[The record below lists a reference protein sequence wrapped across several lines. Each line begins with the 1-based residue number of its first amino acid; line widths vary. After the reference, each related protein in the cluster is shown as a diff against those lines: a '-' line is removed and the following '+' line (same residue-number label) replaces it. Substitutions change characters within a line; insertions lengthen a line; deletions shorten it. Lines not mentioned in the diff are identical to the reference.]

1 MIAVLSNF
9 DISLVCRPCYKQ
21 LDTVGSRQD
30 KFLYCAGSGHWL
42 VGGELGAEAGGL
54 LLNTSQVTVTTIVI
68 SIVITI
74 VITVITIVII
84 IVARPRQ
91 SVTMSRPGAGSS
103 RRV

>member
-1 MIAVLSNF
+1 MLSF
-9 DISLVCRPCYKQ
+9 YIYLICLVCRPCYKQ

-54 LLNTSQVTVTTIVI
+54 LLNTSQVTVITIVI
-68 SIVITI
+68 ITVITI
-74 VITVITIVII
+74 VITVITIV
-84 IVARPRQ
+84 ARPLL

>member
-1 MIAVLSNF
+1 MLSF
-9 DISLVCRPCYKQ
+9 DIYLICLVCRPCYKQ
-21 LDTVGSRQD
+21 LDTIGSRQD

-54 LLNTSQVTVTTIVI
+54 LLNTSQVTV
-68 SIVITI
+68 ITI
-74 VITVITIVII
+74 VIITVII

-91 SVTMSRPGAGSS
+91 SVTMSLLGAGSS

>member
-1 MIAVLSNF
+1 MLSF
-9 DISLVCRPCYKQ
+9 DIYLIWLVCRPCYKQ

-54 LLNTSQVTVTTIVI
+54 LLNTSQVTV
-68 SIVITI
+68 ITI
-74 VITVITIVII
+74 VITVITIVNIIII
-84 IVARPRQ
+84 IVARPLL
-91 SVTMSRPGAGSS
+91 SVTMSRPEAGSS

>member
-1 MIAVLSNF
+1 MLSF
-9 DISLVCRPCYKQ
+9 DIYLICLVCRPCYKQ
-21 LDTVGSRQD
+21 LDTIGSRQD

-54 LLNTSQVTVTTIVI
+54 LLNTSQVTV
-68 SIVITI
+68 ITI
-74 VITVITIVII
+74 VIITVII

>member
-54 LLNTSQVTVTTIVI
+54 LLNTSQVTV
-68 SIVITI
+68 ITI
-74 VITVITIVII
+74 VIIIMI

>member
-1 MIAVLSNF
+1 MIAVLNNF

-54 LLNTSQVTVTTIVI
+54 LLNTSQVTV
-68 SIVITI
+68 ITI

-91 SVTMSRPGAGSS
+91 SVTMSRPEAGSS

>member
-1 MIAVLSNF
+1 MLSF
-9 DISLVCRPCYKQ
+9 DICFICLVCRPCYKQ

-54 LLNTSQVTVTTIVI
+54 LLNTSQVTV
-68 SIVITI
+68 ITI

-84 IVARPRQ
+84 IVARPLL

>member
-1 MIAVLSNF
+1 M
-9 DISLVCRPCYKQ
+9 DISLECRPCYKQ

-54 LLNTSQVTVTTIVI
+54 LLNTSQVTV
-68 SIVITI
+68 ITI
-74 VITVITIVII
+74 VITVITIV
-84 IVARPRQ
+84 ARPLL